1 MFEYFFDILAV
12 YKYVVRIDKYIIK
25 IDYNINI
32 QKLENMTF
40 MNCQKAI
47 EILVRLNG
55 ITDYLNNS

>member
-40 MNCQKAI
+40 MNC
-47 EILVRLNG
+47 
-55 ITDYLNNS
+55 